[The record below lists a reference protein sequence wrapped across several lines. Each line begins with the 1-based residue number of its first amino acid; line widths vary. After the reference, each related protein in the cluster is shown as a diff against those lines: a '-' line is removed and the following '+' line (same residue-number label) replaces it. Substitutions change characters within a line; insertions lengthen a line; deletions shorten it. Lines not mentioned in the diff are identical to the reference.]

1 MKKVFALMAMA
12 CVSMMANAQFPQR
25 TPTPNDTL
33 KSVTV
38 NADKSVTFRIY
49 APGAK
54 TVTLGGDLAG
64 YGDIIPAPK
73 FVKQANGVWE
83 AKANT
88 VNPNGGTYRATL

>member
-83 AKANT
+83 AKAN
-88 VNPNGGTYRATL
+88 PKGSCYC